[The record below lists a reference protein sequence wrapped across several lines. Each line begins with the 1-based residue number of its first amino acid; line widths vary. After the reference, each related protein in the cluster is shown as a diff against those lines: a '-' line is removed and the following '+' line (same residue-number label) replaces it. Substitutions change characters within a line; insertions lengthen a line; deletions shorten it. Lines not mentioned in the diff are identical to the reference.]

1 MKTMLTA
8 VAWMLAF
15 VAAGPAHAQATAEDL
30 VKSSGCTSCHDK
42 AVRKVGP
49 SWKDI
54 AAKFKGS
61 ADADKL
67 LVAQLKE
74 GRGHPVTKASEAD
87 ITTMVKFVLAQ

>member
-15 VAAGPAHAQATAEDL
+15 VAAPAQAQATAEDL
-30 VKSSGCTSCHDK
+30 VKSNGCTSCHDK

-49 SWKDI
+49 SLKDI
-54 AAKFKGS
+54 AAKFRGN
-61 ADADKL
+61 ADAERL
-67 LVAQLKE
+67 LVLQLRE